1 MRHEASLIFYHCAIE
16 MGLLKILKK
25 PSSLEN
31 IAIQLKISNRQLLL
45 SFLELGCTL
54 KEISVKKGKYTLK
67 GSMAKALVNNT
78 ALEALIKETVQY
90 HGDIARNLDTY
101 LIENQRGD
109 FLKAFG
115 GIIAESSRISESL
128 IKAFIYHSLE
138 NKSSLEI
145 LEIGCGS
152 SQYLKY
158 YVDINNKNRGMAI
171 DIDASAVEIA
181 QSNVRK
187 NNIDNNFIVLQDNIT
202 KPEHLKVKNFDL
214 ITSYSNVYYFSDD
227 NRKQIFERI
236 RHMLKKNGRFMMT
249 TMLNSTK
256 LTSSYYDLIFSATED
271 LYPLPFIDDI
281 VKDLKN
287 AGFSKVK
294 IVNLLDASFK
304 GFVAYK

>member
-1 MRHEASLIFYHCAIE
+1 